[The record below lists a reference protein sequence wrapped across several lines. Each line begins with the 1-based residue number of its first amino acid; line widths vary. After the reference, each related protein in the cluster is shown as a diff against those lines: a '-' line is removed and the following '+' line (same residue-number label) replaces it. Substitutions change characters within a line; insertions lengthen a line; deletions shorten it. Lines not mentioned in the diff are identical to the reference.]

1 MTNQVKQFNF
11 KGHFKGQ
18 TIHVVTFDGEPY
30 FVAREVTKVLEYQWP
45 ANAIRDY
52 VDNDDKATIDL
63 HLVKRGNPARTIINK
78 SGLNSLIVNSTSPRA
93 TEFRQ
98 WAAEKLTP
106 SIRKHNTKLEEALK
120 KLNTVTRLAMDLK
133 NERER
138 RLIAEQR
145 VNELTPNLTYYDKVL
160 AHKAPVTMAR
170 IAKDYGLSCGAM
182 NHKLSEI
189 GVIYKEGDTWL
200 LRDKYQHEGWTLSKV
215 VLKDNTDGT
224 QKAIIHTKWTQ
235 KGRLGLYELLKKHN
249 ILPLVELAYE
259 LEKRGN

>member
-1 MTNQVKQFNF
+1 MTYKVKQFNF
-11 KGHFKGQ
+11 KGRFKGQ

-30 FVAREVTKVLEYQWP
+30 FVAREITKVLGYQWP
-45 ANAIRDY
+45 ANALRDY

-63 HLVKRGNPARTIINK
+63 HLVKRGNPARVIINK

-93 TEFRQ
+93 AEFRQ
-98 WAAEKLTP
+98 WTAEKLTP

-120 KLNTVTRLAMDLK
+120 KLNTVTSLEMDLK

-138 RLIAEQR
+138 RLIAEQII
-145 VNELTPNLTYYDKVL
+145 NELTPNPTYYDQIL
-160 AHKAPVTMAR
+160 AHKEPVIMEQ
-170 IAKDYGLSCGAM
+170 IAEDYGMSYEAM
-182 NHKLSEI
+182 NHKLSEL

-215 VLKDNTDGT
+215 VLKDKTGGT
-224 QKAIIHTKWTQ
+224 QKVVTNTKWTQ

-249 ILPLVELAYE
+249 ILPLVEL
-259 LEKRGN
+259 

>member
-1 MTNQVKQFNF
+1 MTNKAKQFNF
-11 KGHFKGQ
+11 KGRFQRQ
-18 TIHVVTFDGEPY
+18 TIHVVTFNGEPY
-30 FVAREVTKVLEYQWP
+30 FVAREIAHVLGYRWA

-63 HLVKRGNPARTIINK
+63 RLVKRGNPARVIINK
-78 SGLNSLIVNSTSPRA
+78 SGVNSLIVNSTSPRA

-106 SIRKHNTKLEEALK
+106 SIRKHNTHLEEALK
-120 KLNTVTRLAMDLK
+120 RLNTVTSLEMDLK

-160 AHKAPVTMAR
+160 THKAPVTMAR
-170 IAKDYGLSCGAM
+170 IAEDYGLSCGAM
-182 NHKLSEI
+182 NNKLSGL
-189 GVIYKEGDTWL
+189 GVIYKEGDAWL
-200 LRDKYQHEGWTLSKV
+200 LCDKYQHEGWTISEV
-215 VLKDNTDGT
+215 FLKDKTGGT

-235 KGRLGLYELLKKHN
+235 KGRLGLYELLKKYN
-249 ILPLVELAYE
+249 ILPLIEL
-259 LEKRGN
+259 

>member
-1 MTNQVKQFNF
+1 MNKVKQFNF

-30 FVAREVTKVLEYQWP
+30 FVAREVTKVLGYQWP
-45 ANAIRDY
+45 ANALRDY

-63 HLVKRGNPARTIINK
+63 RLVKGGNPALTIINK
-78 SGLNSLIVNSTSPRA
+78 SGLNSLIVNSTSPQA

-106 SIRKHNTKLEEALK
+106 SIRKHNTHLEEALK
-120 KLNTVTRLAMDLK
+120 KLNTVTSLAMDLK

-145 VNELTPNLTYYDKVL
+145 VNELTPNLTYYDQIL
-160 AHKAPVTMAR
+160 AYKEPVTMAQ
-170 IAKDYGLSCGAM
+170 IAGDYGLICGTL
-182 NHKLSEI
+182 NRKLNEL

-200 LRDKYQHEGWTLSKV
+200 LRDKYQHEGWTISKV
-215 VLKDNTDGT
+215 VLKDKTDGP
-224 QKAIIHTKWTQ
+224 QKAIMHTKWTQ

-249 ILPLVELAYE
+249 ILPLIEVAD
-259 LEKRGN
+259 

>member
-1 MTNQVKQFNF
+1 MTNKVKQFNF

-30 FVAREVTKVLEYQWP
+30 FVAREITKVLGYQWP
-45 ANAIRDY
+45 ANALRDY

-63 HLVKRGNPARTIINK
+63 HLGIKGNPARTIINK
-78 SGLNSLIVNSTSPRA
+78 SGLNSLIVNSTSPQA

-98 WAAEKLTP
+98 WAAEKITP

-120 KLNTVTRLAMDLK
+120 RLNTVTSLAMDLK

-160 AHKAPVTMAR
+160 AHKEPVIMGL
-170 IAKDYGLSCGAM
+170 IAADYGLSYEDM
-182 NHKLSEI
+182 THKLSEL

-200 LRDKYQHEGWTLSKV
+200 LRDKYQHEGWTLSKL
-215 VLKDNTDGT
+215 VLKDNPDGT
-224 QKAIIHTKWTQ
+224 QKAIIRTKWTQ
-235 KGRLGLYELLKKHN
+235 KGWLGLYVLLKEHN
-249 ILPLVELAYE
+249 ILPLIEL
-259 LEKRGN
+259 

>member
-1 MTNQVKQFNF
+1 MTYKVKQFNF
-11 KGHFKGQ
+11 KWHFKGQ

-30 FVAREVTKVLEYQWP
+30 FVAREITKVLGYQWP
-45 ANAIRDY
+45 ANALRDY

-63 HLVKRGNPARTIINK
+63 HLGIKGNPARTIINK

-93 TEFRQ
+93 AEFRQ

-106 SIRKHNTKLEEALK
+106 SIRERTTKRLEEALK
-120 KLNTVTRLAMDLK
+120 RLATVTELATELK

-145 VNELTPNLTYYDKVL
+145 VNELTPNPTYYDKVL
-160 AHKAPVTMAR
+160 AHKAPVIMEQ
-170 IAKDYGLSCGAM
+170 IAEDYGMSYGAM
-182 NHKLSEI
+182 NYKLSEL

-215 VLKDNTDGT
+215 VLKDKTGGT
-224 QKAIIHTKWTQ
+224 QKVVTNTKWTQ

-249 ILPLVELAYE
+249 IWPLIEY
-259 LEKRGN
+259 